1 MNGFF
6 QLNFVR
12 ASQAVVTFP
21 LVALCNFSR
30 VLPSCFIYVSS
41 SLQLAL
47 RPFFSLHS
55 LISPVS
61 QDKRELRV
69 AVELQT
75 GCHGDCQRLCVSPVC
90 VCVCVT
96 CNNGSSIRAWE
107 AHSIM
112 SQKLLEVN

>member
-12 ASQAVVTFP
+12 ASQPVVTFP

-47 RPFFSLHS
+47 RPFFFPSTPLSPQSLKTKGNS
-55 LISPVS
+55 
-61 QDKRELRV
+61 E
-69 AVELQT
+69 
-75 GCHGDCQRLCVSPVC
+75 
-90 VCVCVT
+90 
-96 CNNGSSIRAWE
+96 
-107 AHSIM
+107 
-112 SQKLLEVN
+112 